1 MVDFPVGSAA
11 CGEATSYLSTAGSMP
26 AGKTGIMVLG
36 TSSDSGKSTIATGLC
51 RMLSDAGLKVAPFKA
66 QNMSLES
73 YVTANGGE
81 ISRAQAVQAM
91 ACRCEP
97 MVTMNPVLLKPVDG
111 SSSQVIVLGK
121 PAGIMTYRAYQ
132 RRSEQM
138 MEMVR
143 ESLELLW
150 DEFDVIV
157 CEGAGSPAEINLLD
171 HDIVNL
177 PLARA
182 YSMPAVLVADIER
195 GGVFAS
201 VYGTWGVL
209 PPVLSELIRGYVV
222 NKMRG
227 EHDVLYEGVEAI
239 RQMTGM
245 PCIGILPFID
255 GIGSDAE
262 DSLSRSAAPICPER
276 LETEDGPSGVDVV
289 SNSMPYR
296 SYDGIQRWG
305 SGGGNA
311 RSGSGCGCWSDAGG
325 GACSDGGGNAGGGSG
340 SGVYRLPTGAKSAVL
355 DIAVIEFPHLAN
367 ATDIDPFRLEPAVTV
382 RFVRYPS
389 QLGAPDVVI
398 LPGSRSTVADLLWM
412 RSSGLADALCNAIVG
427 EDAFTILGIC
437 AGYQIMGSYVDDM
450 VESRCGRV
458 DALGILPVATVM
470 AEDKIVRRRTGVWHS
485 GFDHGGK
492 LENVPT
498 VSGYEIHHGRLSY
511 TGHAGNAGGSGTAGD
526 GCSTGSV
533 VSGDGG
539 PWFLLDDPWG
549 TEHEGFVDGHG
560 RLWGTSVHGLME
572 DGLTRSLF
580 LTTCARNRSKVWMPS
595 MVSYS
600 AYRESRIDTIAKS
613 VRDHVDLTLLHKI
626 IGIEWE

>member
-1 MVDFPVGSAA
+1 MVDFPVSDTIYD
-11 CGEATSYLSTAGSMP
+11 EATSSLSPAGSMP

-51 RMLSDAGLKVAPFKA
+51 RMLCDAGVKVAPFKA

-81 ISRAQAVQAM
+81 ISRAQAMQAM

-97 MVTMNPVLLKPVDG
+97 MVTMNPILLKPVDG

-121 PAGIMTYRAYQ
+121 PVGVMTYRAYQ

-138 MEMVR
+138 METVR

-150 DEFDVIV
+150 DEFDVVV

-177 PLARA
+177 PLARE

-227 EHDVLYEGVEAI
+227 EHDVLYGGVEAI

-262 DSLSRSAAPICPER
+262 DSLSRSAASICPER
-276 LETEDGPSGVDVV
+276 LETEDGPSGVDIV
-289 SNSMPYR
+289 SNDIPRYPYG
-296 SYDGIQRWG
+296 SVQSGG
-305 SGGGNA
+305 SGVGNA
-311 RSGSGCGCWSDAGG
+311 G
-325 GACSDGGGNAGGGSG
+325 SDGG
-340 SGVYRLPTGAKSAVL
+340 SGVHRLSTDAKYAVL

-367 ATDIDPFRLEPAVTV
+367 ATDIDPFRLEPAVAV
-382 RFVRYPS
+382 RFVRHPS

-412 RSSGLADALCNAIVG
+412 QSSGLADALCNAVVG

-470 AEDKIVRRRTGVWHS
+470 AEDKIVRRRTGIWHS
-485 GFDHGGK
+485 GLDHGDK

-511 TGHAGNAGGSGTAGD
+511 TGLVGDTGGSGTAGD
-526 GCSTGSV
+526 RDSIGSVGSVGDGCSGDGC
-533 VSGDGG
+533 SGDGNGG

-549 TEHEGFVDGHG
+549 TEYEGFVDGHS

-572 DGLTRSLF
+572 DSLTRSLF
-580 LTTCARNRSKVWMPS
+580 LATCAKNRSKVWLPS
-595 MVSYS
+595 MVSYN
-600 AYRESRIDTIAKS
+600 AYRESRIDAIAKS
-613 VRDHVDLTLLHKI
+613 LRDHVDLTLLQEMT
-626 IGIEWE
+626 GVGGER